1 METLLIRLFTTVAA
15 ALALTVPAQVQ
26 QPAPTDTLVS
36 AIAQEAGLPLVTN
49 GLTHHVGEV
58 WI

>member
-26 QPAPTDTLVS
+26 QPAPTDTLVP